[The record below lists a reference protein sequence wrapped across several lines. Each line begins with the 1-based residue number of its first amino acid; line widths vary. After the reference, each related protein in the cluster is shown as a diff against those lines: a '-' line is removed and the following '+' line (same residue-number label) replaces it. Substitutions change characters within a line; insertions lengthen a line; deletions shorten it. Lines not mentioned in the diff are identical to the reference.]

1 MPFQFSPYQN
11 RYAGTIGDL
20 LLRRGDI
27 DARAAEQLAATR
39 AQAVQQ
45 QGQIWGGAVQ
55 NLGQIVAGIPGQIQ
69 QARAQQLQGQ
79 INQQQQQLGALRL
92 QDAQR
97 QMGGQQ
103 AVAGLLQGD
112 QLPPGDA

>member
-39 AQAVQQ
+39 AQAAQQ

-69 QARAQQLQGQ
+69 QARGAELQNRLQGQ
-79 INQQQQQLGALRL
+79 QAQLNDLRI

-97 QMGGQQ
+97 QMGGQ
-103 AVAGLLQGD
+103 
-112 QLPPGDA
+112 